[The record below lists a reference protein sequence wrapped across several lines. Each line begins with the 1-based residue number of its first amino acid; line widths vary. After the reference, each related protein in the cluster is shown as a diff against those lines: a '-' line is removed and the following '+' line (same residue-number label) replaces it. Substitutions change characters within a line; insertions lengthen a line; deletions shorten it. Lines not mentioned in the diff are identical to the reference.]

1 MTLNIIA
8 RGTMGVRLAAA
19 RKLVPQIR
27 VILENDCLMSKSRA
41 GRGEMD
47 RLTAEA

>member
-8 RGTMGVRLAAA
+8 RGTMGVRVAAA

-27 VILENDCLMSKSRA
+27 VFLESDCNDVESRA